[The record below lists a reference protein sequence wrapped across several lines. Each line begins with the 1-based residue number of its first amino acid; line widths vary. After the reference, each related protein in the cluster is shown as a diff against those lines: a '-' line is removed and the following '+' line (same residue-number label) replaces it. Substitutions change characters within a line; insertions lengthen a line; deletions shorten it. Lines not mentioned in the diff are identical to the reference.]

1 MTRVVP
7 PARSG
12 HNEVVQSTPA
22 LRALVVEDDAA
33 IREIV
38 GLHLG
43 LAGFDVESVGE
54 GREALERVRQQAF
67 DLLILDVMLPGLDGV
82 SLCRA
87 VRREG
92 PNVDTPVLMLTARD
106 SESDTVIGLES
117 GADDYLT
124 KPFGVRELQARVAA
138 LMRRH
143 RRAAHAADG
152 TRLTR
157 GSATRPIVIDAE
169 RREVSVSGDRIEL
182 TKQEFDLLF
191 QLASRPGV
199 VFPRSALLQ
208 KVWSD
213 DTYVTERTVDTI
225 VSRLRKKIERDPHDP
240 EVLLTAWGVGYK
252 FADVD

>member
-1 MTRVVP
+1 
-7 PARSG
+7 
-12 HNEVVQSTPA
+12 
-22 LRALVVEDDAA
+22 
-33 IREIV
+33 
-38 GLHLG
+38 
-43 LAGFDVESVGE
+43 
-54 GREALERVRQQAF
+54 
-67 DLLILDVMLPGLDGV
+67 
-82 SLCRA
+82 
-87 VRREG
+87 
-92 PNVDTPVLMLTARD
+92 
-106 SESDTVIGLES
+106 
-117 GADDYLT
+117 
-124 KPFGVRELQARVAA
+124 
-138 LMRRH
+138 MRRH

-182 TKQEFDLLF
+182 TKQEFDLLY

-240 EVLLTAWGVGYK
+240 EVILTAWGVGYK